1 MYVIGF
7 EAEIGGKKFSRLH
20 EVQIEDSIKKLGKS
34 ARLRLPATA
43 RLERA
48 GELVSEVEVAK
59 VFTVGDPV
67 VIRFGYDGDLVE
79 EFRGYVK
86 RISPTVPL
94 EIECEDEVYNLRR
107 KALKKSF
114 KSIKLNQLLTYI
126 LADTNVELVNE
137 VPDIQFRKFVFKRNV
152 NAAHA
157 LEKIRKDYGLTIYF
171 RDFGKLVVGLASET
185 DGTVVKYTIGQNV
198 IKHSLEWEDEEN
210 VKLKVKAVSVS
221 KDNKFT
227 TKEVGDED
235 GEQRTLYFYNLE
247 PGADLKQRAEQEI
260 LKYKYS
266 GYRGSLDGFLIPV
279 CRVGNTVRLKDET
292 FDNKEGDYLVESV
305 KTTLSDRGGRRTVK
319 IGLKLD

>member
-67 VIRFGYDGDLVE
+67 VIRLGYDGDLVE

-94 EIECEDEVYNLRR
+94 EIECEDEVYQLRR
-107 KALKKSF
+107 KQLQKAF
-114 KSIKLNQLLTYI
+114 KSTTLSQLINFI
-126 LADTNVELVNE
+126 LADTDIEVVNE
-137 VPDIQFRKFVFKRNV
+137 MPEINFRKFTFKNV
-152 NAAHA
+152 NAAQA
-157 LEKIRKDYGLTIYF
+157 LEKLRKDYGLTIYF
-171 RDFGKLVVGLASET
+171 RDFGQLVVGLASET
-185 DGTVVKYTIGQNV
+185 DGMMVKYTIGQNV

-210 VKLKVKAVSVS
+210 LSLKVKAVAIS
-221 KDNKFT
+221 KDNEFT
-227 TKEVGDED
+227 TKVVGDPN
-235 GEQRTLYFYNLE
+235 GEQRTIYFYNLAAGE
-247 PGADLKQRAEQEI
+247 DLEQRAEQEI

-266 GYRGSLDGFLIPV
+266 GYRGSLEGFLLPV
-279 CRVGNTVRLKDET
+279 CRIGNTVRLRDET

-305 KTTLSDRGGRRTVK
+305 KTTLSDRGGRRQVK